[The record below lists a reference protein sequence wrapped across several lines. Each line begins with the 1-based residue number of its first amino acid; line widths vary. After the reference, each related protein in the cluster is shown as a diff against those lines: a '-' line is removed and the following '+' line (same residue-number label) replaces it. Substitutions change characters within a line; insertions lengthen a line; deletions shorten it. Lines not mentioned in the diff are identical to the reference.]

1 MDVVYGILVVLHLI
15 GWALVLG
22 GALTRMREPALSKG
36 VLHGVLTA
44 LIAGILLVG
53 VGEAT
58 SAGPDVINHMKIGVK
73 LLVALV
79 ITGMV
84 IFGGRNSEKVTRGY
98 LGAIAGLTTVNVAIA
113 VLW

>member
-22 GALTRMREPALSKG
+22 GVLTRMREPALNKG

-44 LIAGILLVG
+44 LLTGILLTGLAASG
-53 VGEAT
+53 V
-58 SAGPDVINHMKIGVK
+58 AGPDPNNTKIAVK
-73 LLVALV
+73 LVVALV
-79 ITGMV
+79 VTGLV
-84 IFGGRNSEKVTRGY
+84 IFGSRNSEKVTRGY
-98 LGAIAGLTTVNVAIA
+98 LGAIAGLTVVNVALA